1 MSNSVTFKRG
11 TTYSATVTY
20 TPAAGGPANLLT
32 TTVTTDIID
41 AGGTVYPC
49 TITMAGNGLSFVAT
63 LPSATTAGFALGN
76 ARSDIKFV
84 YGGVTFYSETFR
96 LAIIDQVTD

>member
-49 TITMAGNGLSFVAT
+49 TVTVADHPV
-63 LPSATTAGFALGN
+63 LDD
-76 ARSDIKFV
+76 R
-84 YGGVTFYSETFR
+84 R
-96 LAIIDQVTD
+96 LRPGQRPV